1 MTTPANPSGGS
12 ADDQTASG
20 DKPTVYFLCNTNCG
34 KSQMAEGLMRLRAGE
49 SVNALSAGITPGD
62 EVNAESAESLARLGA
77 DMSGGTP
84 TAIDPAILRAAD
96 RVIVV
101 GGADVRP
108 VEGMAATIERWEVDE
123 PSKRGIRGDER
134 MDLIRDD
141 IDARV
146 RELTAE
152 LSDDNPTDN

>member
-1 MTTPANPSGGS
+1 MTER
-12 ADDQTASG
+12 
-20 DKPTVYFLCNTNCG
+20 PTVYFLCNTNSG
-34 KSQMAEGLMRLRAGE
+34 KSQMAEGLMRFRAGDA
-49 SVNALSAGITPGD
+49 VKVLSAGITPGKA
-62 EVNAESAESLARLGA
+62 VNDESAASLARLGA
-77 DMSGGTP
+77 DMAAGEP
-84 TAIDPAILRAAD
+84 TAIDPEILRTAD

-108 VEGMAATIERWEVDE
+108 VDGMTADIERWDVDE

-146 RELTAE
+146 RALTEELRG
-152 LSDDNPTDN
+152 